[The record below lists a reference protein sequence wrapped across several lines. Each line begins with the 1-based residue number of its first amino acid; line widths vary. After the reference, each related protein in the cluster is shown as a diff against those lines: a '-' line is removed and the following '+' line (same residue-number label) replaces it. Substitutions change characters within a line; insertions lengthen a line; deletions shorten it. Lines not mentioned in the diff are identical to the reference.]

1 MKQDVMNPSTWDKN
15 QRKDFY
21 LGVFVTV
28 AALAEA
34 MAVITLFY

>member
-1 MKQDVMNPSTWDKN
+1 MKQDVMNPMTWNKS
-15 QRKDFY
+15 QKRDFY

-28 AALAEA
+28 SALAEA